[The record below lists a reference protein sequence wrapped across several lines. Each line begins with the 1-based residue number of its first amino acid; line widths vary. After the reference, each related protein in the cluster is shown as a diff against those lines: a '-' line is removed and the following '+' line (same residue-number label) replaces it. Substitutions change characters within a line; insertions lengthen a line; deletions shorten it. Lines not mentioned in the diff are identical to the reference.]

1 MIAFYL
7 VVCIAFLIAW
17 SLATYIGFYCFIH
30 GKERGYSRLSRFL
43 WFVGACIS
51 GYSAGKS
58 LGLVIMLLYIL
69 I

>member
-1 MIAFYL
+1 MVTLYL

-17 SLATYIGFYCFIH
+17 SVATYIGLHCFLH

-43 WFVGACIS
+43 WFVGSCIA

-58 LGLVIMLLYIL
+58 LGLVIMLVYIL

>member
-1 MIAFYL
+1 MVTFYL
-7 VVCIAFLIAW
+7 VVCIASLVAW
-17 SLATYIGFYCFIH
+17 SLVTYIGLYCFTK

-43 WFVGACIS
+43 WFVGACIA